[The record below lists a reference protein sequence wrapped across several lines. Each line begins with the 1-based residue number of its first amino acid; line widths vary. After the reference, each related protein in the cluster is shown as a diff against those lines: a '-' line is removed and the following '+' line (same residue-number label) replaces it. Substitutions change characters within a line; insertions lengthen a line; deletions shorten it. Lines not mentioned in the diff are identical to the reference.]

1 VGTSTTGPPGKPALT
16 VLVTGATGA
25 VGPALAER
33 LVRDGH
39 RVRTLSRSRP
49 ATLPLPAAVESLLG
63 DVTDRSAVARS
74 VVGVDWVFHLAA
86 HLHTPNPDPVTRASY
101 ERTNIEGTRVVV
113 EEAAAAGASRL
124 VFFSSIS
131 VYGPTGPMVA
141 DEATPPRPDTLY
153 GATKLRAEEVA
164 RSAVVRGSQ
173 EPLACVLRLGA
184 VYGQRMKGNYPRL
197 ARAVRGGWFVPIG
210 PGLNR
215 RTLVHEADAAE
226 AAVLAAGSSRA
237 AGQVYNVTDGRIY
250 PLREIIDAMCAAF
263 RRRPPRW
270 GIPVAPAR
278 VLASL
283 GDGLL
288 RIAHRDARLQGFLE
302 KYLEDVAVSG
312 EKVASEL
319 GYRPRF
325 DLESGWRDALALMM
339 TTTTTMTTKAPG

>member
-1 VGTSTTGPPGKPALT
+1 MGASGTGPHGQRALT

-25 VGPALAER
+25 VGPALVER

-49 ATLPLPAAVESLLG
+49 VTGRLPAAVESLLG
-63 DVTDRSAVARS
+63 DVTDRSTVARS
-74 VVGVDWVFHLAA
+74 VAGVDWVFHLAA

-113 EEAAAAGASRL
+113 EEAASAGASRF

-131 VYGPTGPMVA
+131 VYGPTGPKVA
-141 DEATPPRPDTLY
+141 DETTPPRPDTLY
-153 GATKLRAEEVA
+153 GTTKLRAEEVA
-164 RSAVVRGSQ
+164 LGAVVRGSR
-173 EPLACVLRLGA
+173 EPLGCVLRLGA

-197 ARAVRGGWFVPIG
+197 ARALRGGWFVPMG

-215 RTLVHEADAAE
+215 RTLVHEADAAL
-226 AAVLAAGSSRA
+226 AAVLAAGSPRA

-250 PLREIIDAMCAAF
+250 ALREIIDAMCAAF
-263 RRRPPRW
+263 GRRPPRW
-270 GIPVAPAR
+270 GIPVAPTR
-278 VLASL
+278 GLASL

-288 RIAHRDARLQGFLE
+288 RIAHREPRLQGFLQ

-312 EKVASEL
+312 QRLASEL
-319 GYRPRF
+319 DFRPRF
-325 DLESGWRDALALMM
+325 DLESGWRDALAL
-339 TTTTTMTTKAPG
+339 TRS

>member
-1 VGTSTTGPPGKPALT
+1 MGASTTGLPGQRAFT

-25 VGPALAER
+25 VGPALVER

-39 RVRTLSRSRP
+39 RVRTLSRSRS
-49 ATLPLPAAVESLLG
+49 ATGLLPAAVESLLG
-63 DVTDRSAVARS
+63 DVTDRSAVARG
-74 VVGVDWVFHLAA
+74 VAGVDWVFHLAA

-131 VYGPTGPMVA
+131 VYGPTGLMVA

-164 RSAVVRGSQ
+164 RSAVVRGYR
-173 EPLACVLRLGA
+173 EPLGCVLRLGA

-197 ARAVRGGWFVPIG
+197 GRALRGGWFVPIG

-215 RTLVHEADAAE
+215 RTLIHEADAAL
-226 AAVLAAGSSRA
+226 AAVLAAGSPRA

-263 RRRPPRW
+263 GRRPPRRE
-270 GIPVAPAR
+270 IPLASAR
-278 VLASL
+278 ALASL
-283 GDGLL
+283 GDGLF
-288 RIAHRDARLQGFLE
+288 RIAHREPRLQGFLQ

-312 EKVASEL
+312 ERLASEL
-319 GYRPRF
+319 GFRPRF
-325 DLESGWRDALALMM
+325 DLESGWRDALALMK
-339 TTTTTMTTKAPG
+339 TKTIQGTSC